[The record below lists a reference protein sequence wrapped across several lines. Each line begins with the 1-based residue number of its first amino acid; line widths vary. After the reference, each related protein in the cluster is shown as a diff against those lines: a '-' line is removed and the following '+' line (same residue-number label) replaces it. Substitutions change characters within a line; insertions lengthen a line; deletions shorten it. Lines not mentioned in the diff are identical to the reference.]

1 VNNNLNEYGDP
12 GISELEGGRNRVFPG
27 RRTFRSFKNPVYRL
41 YYGAL
46 LGQMAA
52 MNMQMLARSLL
63 IYRISGSAAILGA
76 TALAHA
82 LPMLFLALFG
92 GVIADRLQK
101 KIVMLMGQ
109 AASAIVS
116 LAVALSLSFGYLSAD
131 REGSWWILIV
141 ASVCQGTIMGLM
153 MPSRQAIVREIVS
166 QDDLMNAISLST
178 MGMNSLRFFAPALTG
193 FLIDAFDFQAVYYTM
208 AGLYL
213 ISVVFLLLMPYTSK
227 ITPRHS
233 NALTDIKEGFKYIRH
248 ETTILLVLIFTLIIV
263 LFSMP
268 YQMLLPVFADD
279 ILKVGATWMGVLMS
293 VSGAGAIFGAMV
305 LASLPNK
312 KRGIMLLYSALVL
325 GLALIFFAFSES
337 MTLSL
342 ILIVFVGLGTAGRMA
357 LGNTLLQYY
366 TEDEY
371 RGRVMSIYMM
381 EFGLTSFSAFA
392 AGIMTEAIGVQ
403 WSVGGFAVTLVC
415 FSILALFFVPKL
427 RKLD

>member
-1 VNNNLNEYGDP
+1 
-12 GISELEGGRNRVFPG
+12 
-27 RRTFRSFKNPVYRL
+27 
-41 YYGAL
+41 
-46 LGQMAA
+46 
-52 MNMQMLARSLL
+52 
-63 IYRISGSAAILGA
+63 
-76 TALAHA
+76 
-82 LPMLFLALFG
+82 
-92 GVIADRLQK
+92 
-101 KIVMLMGQ
+101 
-109 AASAIVS
+109 
-116 LAVALSLSFGYLSAD
+116 
-131 REGSWWILIV
+131 
-141 ASVCQGTIMGLM
+141 
-153 MPSRQAIVREIVS
+153 
-166 QDDLMNAISLST
+166 
-178 MGMNSLRFFAPALTG
+178 
-193 FLIDAFDFQAVYYTM
+193 
-208 AGLYL
+208 
-213 ISVVFLLLMPYTSK
+213 
-227 ITPRHS
+227 
-233 NALTDIKEGFKYIRH
+233 
-248 ETTILLVLIFTLIIV
+248 V

-279 ILKVGATWMGVLMS
+279 ILKVGATGMGVLMS